1 MSSKLYDVLIIGG
14 GPGGLAMASA
24 LARQVYT
31 ALILD
36 SGVYR
41 NAPTKHMHNVLG
53 FDHVEPSVFRQKA
66 RDDLEKRYESIEFKS
81 TTIATVR
88 KTDAGVFEAV
98 DHDGNI
104 YQGKKLGLG
113 TGVKDL
119 VEEQPKGY
127 AECWG
132 KGIFHCLYCHGFEER
147 GAESVGVFSGGMLS
161 SADML
166 AHVTPMAKRLSQSVT
181 IYTNGDTS
189 LPSTIKTKVHSSKVH
204 FDTRKITSFALVNS
218 GPSVKITFE
227 DGSSKTEG
235 FVVSHPNVAQA
246 APFAE
251 QLGLETTPTGDIK
264 VEVPMNETSVKG
276 CFAFGDAATVMRSAL
291 QAMHMGGFAAIGMAM
306 QLQHELDEKD
316 EL

>member
-53 FDHVEPSVFRQKA
+53 FDHVEPSVFRNKA
-66 RDDLEKRYESIEFKS
+66 REDLEKRYESIEFKF

-98 DHDGNI
+98 DQDGNV

-119 VEEQPKGY
+119 VEEQPQGY

-132 KGIFHCLYCHGFEER
+132 KG
-147 GAESVGVFSGGMLS
+147 M
-161 SADML
+161 
-166 AHVTPMAKRLSQSVT
+166 
-181 IYTNGDTS
+181 
-189 LPSTIKTKVHSSKVH
+189 
-204 FDTRKITSFALVNS
+204 
-218 GPSVKITFE
+218 
-227 DGSSKTEG
+227 
-235 FVVSHPNVAQA
+235 
-246 APFAE
+246 
-251 QLGLETTPTGDIK
+251 
-264 VEVPMNETSVKG
+264 
-276 CFAFGDAATVMRSAL
+276 
-291 QAMHMGGFAAIGMAM
+291 
-306 QLQHELDEKD
+306 
-316 EL
+316 